1 MFFHKWEKLYE
12 QSKATEECEF
22 RAEIP
27 AFYKITN
34 LAIADQSVPSWGL

>member
-1 MFFHKWEKLYE
+1 MFFHVWEKWYVG
-12 QSKATEECEF
+12 SKVTEESEF

-27 AFYKITN
+27 AFYQKTN